1 MAWDEEQ
8 SPLFLWGLR
17 GSYRF
22 AREGFEDNVTVFLTS
37 TGVMIVASQ
46 RQVSYLSELDSQPAH
61 SRNRPMQSLKCL
73 AIR

>member
-8 SPLFLWGLR
+8 NPLFLWDLR

-22 AREGFEDNVTVFLTS
+22 AKEGFRDNVTVFLAS
-37 TGVMIVASQ
+37 SVVIIVSPQ

-61 SRNRPMQSLKCL
+61 SRNRPMQRLESL

>member
-1 MAWDEEQ
+1 MAWDEET
-8 SPLFLWGLR
+8 SPLFLWDLR

-22 AREGFEDNVTVFLTS
+22 TKEGFRDNVTVFLAS
-37 TGVMIVASQ
+37 AGVIIVSSQ
-46 RQVSYLSELDSQPAH
+46 RQVSYLSELDSQPAR